1 MLKAFS
7 LLRCKHFISGLG
19 NMQVNVKFLAFYL
32 KTEKKNQT
40 GLSAMG
46 EKRRL
51 AKFLNKSSDSQVQH
65 QAFHREREYDGG
77 ACEPR
82 LRAAVRKFVSS
93 TTWLLGSG
101 FIAEK
106 WVTSM
111 VLAARFWCHSGSCR
125 ETKRPSISLAT
136 AWGLCVLITSVL
148 WSEFI
153 PVETSLT

>member
-1 MLKAFS
+1 MLQAFF

-19 NMQVNVKFLAFYL
+19 KMQVNVKFLAFYL
-32 KTEKKNQT
+32 KTEKNQT
-40 GLSAMG
+40 GLSGMG

-51 AKFLNKSSDSQVQH
+51 AKVLNKSSDSQVQH
-65 QAFHREREYDGG
+65 QAFHREREYNGG

-93 TTWLLGSG
+93 TTWLLDFG

-111 VLAARFWCHSGSCR
+111 VLAARFWYHSGSCR